1 MKKFEFEN
9 KRTNPD
15 LELEIGGTVFKFNP
29 LTAKVMKACE
39 KFAVT
44 NAVLQDNLKSI
55 KSGDEES
62 YKKLNLDACKI
73 CAEFIENTLGNNAYS
88 QIFENRTLDF
98 EEHMNVTAFILEN
111 ITEYSVKITNER
123 TANQTA

>member
-1 MKKFEFEN
+1 MKKFAFEN

-15 LELEIGGTVFKFNP
+15 LEIEIGGIVFKFNP

-39 KFAVT
+39 KFAIT
-44 NAVLQDNLKSI
+44 NEVLQNNLKNI
-55 KSGDEES
+55 QSGDIAS

-73 CAEFIENTLGNNAYS
+73 CAEFIENTLGGNAYD

-111 ITEYSVKITNER
+111 ITEYSIKITNEH
-123 TANQTA
+123 TAG